1 MRRILKLFF
10 APSPTLPRKRGRECG
25 PSCRKAGV
33 VIAAL
38 LFVCFGL
45 AAHAADWPAKPIHI
59 IVTFAPGGAADIW
72 ARLLADPLSAALKQS
87 VVVENRGGAGGI
99 VGATQVARAE
109 PDGYTL
115 LLGGL
120 APQILAPAVAG
131 NASIDA
137 LKDFSHIAYIGG
149 PPMVWVVP
157 PASPLRSVD
166 DLVKAAKAGTFS
178 GYASSGVGTVGHL
191 VVEYVA
197 KKNGLTLTHIPY
209 NTAAFADILAG
220 RVPMGSFTWGAALG
234 QIKGGTLRALAVT
247 SETRRPEAPGVPT
260 FKELGYDLVAS
271 TWFSLE
277 GPRGL
282 PDDVVQRLN
291 RELVRILAT
300 PNIKKRL
307 AQDAFDPK
315 PMTPAQIAAFF
326 ASETARW
333 TPIARQAG
341 MKK

>member
-10 APSPTLPRKRGRECG
+10 ASSPTLPRKRGRECG
-25 PSCRKAGV
+25 PPCRKAGV

-131 NASIDA
+131 NRQHRRAARFLPHRLYRRPADG
-137 LKDFSHIAYIGG
+137 LGG
-149 PPMVWVVP
+149 
-157 PASPLRSVD
+157 
-166 DLVKAAKAGTFS
+166 AAG
-178 GYASSGVGTVGHL
+178 
-191 VVEYVA
+191 ER
-197 KKNGLTLTHIPY
+197 
-209 NTAAFADILAG
+209 AAFG
-220 RVPMGSFTWGAALG
+220 
-234 QIKGGTLRALAVT
+234 
-247 SETRRPEAPGVPT
+247 
-260 FKELGYDLVAS
+260 
-271 TWFSLE
+271 
-277 GPRGL
+277 
-282 PDDVVQRLN
+282 
-291 RELVRILAT
+291 
-300 PNIKKRL
+300 
-307 AQDAFDPK
+307 
-315 PMTPAQIAAFF
+315 
-326 ASETARW
+326 
-333 TPIARQAG
+333 
-341 MKK
+341 